1 MHTDSSHVL
10 ENNPLT
16 QVQHFYA
23 YSDTMVLLDDNV
35 QNPHSQTIKF

>member
-1 MHTDSSHVL
+1 MIYLLKFSI
-10 ENNPLT
+10 
-16 QVQHFYA
+16 FYA